1 MTTLIT
7 GGTGFVGA
15 NLVKDLASNG
25 HTVVSM
31 DLSAPDSLMH
41 NFISE
46 VASNISF
53 VTGDILDQQFLDNIQ
68 STYKIDRII
77 HAAVYTVNQLN
88 LEIER
93 SREIIDINVMGTT
106 NLLELARKAK
116 VKRFLYISSG
126 AAYGL
131 AEEPDQTFNETSIPQ
146 PDFLY
151 GITKYTS
158 ELLTRRYSELYGFS
172 SASIR
177 LSTPFGPM
185 ERVTNHRGVMSVFH
199 QWTRSAIKG
208 NAIEVS
214 NPHTGRDYTYISDI
228 ADGVRTVLDAPEL
241 AHDLF
246 NVTAGRWIRY
256 SEILESL
263 RRIIPTVDITVTNSE
278 NSVGRSSEPSRGPL
292 SGHRLT
298 EDLGWTPQYDLDA
311 GLNDYINWRKT
322 IGYLD

>member
-1 MTTLIT
+1 MLRWVDT
-7 GGTGFVGA
+7 
-15 NLVKDLASNG
+15 
-25 HTVVSM
+25 
-31 DLSAPDSLMH
+31 
-41 NFISE
+41 E
-46 VASNISF
+46 
-53 VTGDILDQQFLDNIQ
+53 
-68 STYKIDRII
+68 
-77 HAAVYTVNQLN
+77 
-88 LEIER
+88 
-93 SREIIDINVMGTT
+93 
-106 NLLELARKAK
+106 
-116 VKRFLYISSG
+116 
-126 AAYGL
+126 
-131 AEEPDQTFNETSIPQ
+131 IPQ

-311 GLNDYINWRKT
+311 GLNDYINWRKR